1 MRSSLSCALY
11 PVSGFRYPVSGL
23 AFSLSL
29 PTKHYAAPYT
39 PYRRSRAEYHRED
52 LFRDSADLSS
62 DAWRP
67 SACHRRSHRPA
78 SAHTCVPAQ
87 SPALKLR
94 KRPVGSCCVTK
105 SITRR
110 RCPLRRKRESR
121 RPNSSCQ
128 GGQIFS
134 KLCAYE
140 NYNSPIKK
148 FNEPLAFARVPSHPA
163 RARLLC
169 AFAASAG
176 RLSRRLL
183 SERQHCPR

>member
-1 MRSSLSCALY
+1 MPSI
-11 PVSGFRYPVSGL
+11 RYPVL
-23 AFSLSL
+23 LSVFAAHKTL
-29 PTKHYAAPYT
+29 RGTVYAL
-39 PYRRSRAEYHRED
+39 RRSRAEYHRED
-52 LFRDSADLSS
+52 VFRDSADLSS

-67 SACHRRSHRPA
+67 SPCRRRSHRPP
-78 SAHTCVPAQ
+78 SAHTCVPAE
-87 SPALKLR
+87 SRALKLR

-140 NYNSPIKK
+140 NDNCSIKK
-148 FNEPLAFARVPSHPA
+148 FNEPLAFATWVSSHSS
-163 RARLLC
+163 RAGTNGG
-169 AFAASAG
+169 SA
-176 RLSRRLL
+176 
-183 SERQHCPR
+183 